1 MKPLTKQNKG
11 RPARFARFGKIAT
24 VLAVGGLLC
33 VSTYSS
39 VLAAYHGHGHAVR
52 RVYHRVVHSWRG
64 GHWGGGYYAPGP
76 EYYVAP
82 EPYSYYVPGPCYG
95 PYDESDC
102 GPPPPS
108 GISLFFGL

>member
-1 MKPLTKQNKG
+1 MTM
-11 RPARFARFGKIAT
+11 
-24 VLAVGGLLC
+24 VHAVG
-33 VSTYSS
+33 
-39 VLAAYHGHGHAVR
+39 
-52 RVYHRVVHSWRG
+52 RVYHHVGHSWRG

-82 EPYSYYVPGPCYG
+82 EPYSYHVPGPCYG